1 MTYDMR
7 SLGISREDVVRSRPT
22 EATRQAIEDTFA
34 LIADAGA
41 HEGTRVRELLT
52 GMDEEAAAACFRE
65 AEEHSLRLKV
75 SFYDQFR
82 SAVVRAP
89 VHPHG

>member
-41 HEGTRVRELLT
+41 HEHSDLRLLTILRFWGEILVSVEYGRLWERMAPLLT
-52 GMDEEAAAACFRE
+52 GDGEN
-65 AEEHSLRLKV
+65 
-75 SFYDQFR
+75 R
-82 SAVVRAP
+82 SGF
-89 VHPHG
+89 HL